1 MMTEQEL
8 KDELKMLRRERLEA
22 MTRADR
28 IAYRNS
34 LLARIREVA
43 KEVVRATEPNEDGVR
58 QAPTREHIDELAAAI
73 EASEF
78 FERDWE
84 DETP

>member
-8 KDELKMLRRERLEA
+8 KDELKLLRRERLEA

-28 IAYRNS
+28 VAYRNS

-58 QAPTREHIDELAAAI
+58 QAPTREQIDELAAAI
-73 EASEF
+73 DASE
-78 FERDWE
+78 E
-84 DETP
+84 DDA

>member
-8 KDELKMLRRERLEA
+8 KDELKMLRRARLEA

-28 IAYRNS
+28 VAYRNS

-58 QAPTREHIDELAAAI
+58 QAPTREQIDELAAAI
-73 EASEF
+73 EASE
-78 FERDWE
+78 DYN
-84 DETP
+84 D